1 MTADTTP
8 DTTLLDV
15 DSKTKLNHSSS
26 SDNLVVPSSL
36 ANRLSSSTVK
46 HAQVDIESPLT
57 TGTIGTDTWYS
68 ESTVTTPLQSTMSIF
83 SSKATPPH
91 NLGSPNTIT
100 RTFSHDSYD
109 SNTTVQKAPK
119 SPGASKLGAF
129 FGWGGS
135 TSPPS
140 TSTSFSDISPIPASP
155 APLDTSRQGPN
166 ASRPTAKQLPT
177 ALDIPKANADIGSY
191 YGSAHLQVPLATPTT
206 PIQVEE
212 MERELR
218 DISAELAASIR
229 REMDLED
236 LVERLQA
243 EAQNPPNNATRRT
256 SDYFSDAGTSSVR
269 YGGDSEQKQEELE
282 RMVRRTEQEKATM
295 RMELTDKIQDERQR
309 RKQFEQQVR
318 QLEEKAS
325 QVDIA
330 TINSLSTAGR
340 LKELEA
346 ACEDLRRRLAEEKQV
361 KDNFEDLLTAL
372 KSELRTSHNERDNL
386 REEIVPQ
393 LRARVEGLE
402 AQAAEHEK
410 HVYEQSKMQQE
421 LDALKTENLSL
432 KSQKFNTILE
442 EVSPLAAARNSV
454 TLTRSNSVATH
465 NPASRSRPPSFGLGR
480 SNSVKTN
487 ESREALVEKVKDVE
501 AQRDALH
508 RALKGLLDRQEH
520 QNKEHR
526 KKIKQLEAERD
537 RALSN
542 KPRRQG
548 YNKEVENL
556 RAEIVTLRQRA
567 DEAIEQKWQCEKGLS
582 GLKMDL
588 DRAEEEI
595 SSLRTLLAANDILI
609 PFEKRA
615 SGSRPG
621 SAHATSESLEK
632 AYKDLHKSYGES
644 LDRIKNLES
653 SASKD
658 EDTLKAMQELEQ
670 SLADAISE
678 RDFAQREADSLRGHN
693 NNLRDAERNHMNNE
707 TGLADELRNSAKRVE
722 ELAVQVRQQLESNSA
737 LRQRLA
743 ESIERGEKDQ
753 KLNAE
758 KILHMQTR
766 LRSLED
772 KLMQAQQQSEE
783 KILQHEE
790 EIRGLRET
798 HNSQL
803 QRVKDGLHTPRLF
816 GPNSP
821 ASPMFANGLKTPR
834 ILSTTSGKAMSVSE
848 HSNVEYLKQRVVE
861 LETALADADQEMEEV
876 VGRMNVAQIEAME
889 LQNEREDA
897 VRETKR
903 LQKLIEAEKLKAF
916 EHRFAS
922 LST

>member
-1 MTADTTP
+1 M
-8 DTTLLDV
+8 
-15 DSKTKLNHSSS
+15 
-26 SDNLVVPSSL
+26 
-36 ANRLSSSTVK
+36 
-46 HAQVDIESPLT
+46 
-57 TGTIGTDTWYS
+57 
-68 ESTVTTPLQSTMSIF
+68 
-83 SSKATPPH
+83 
-91 NLGSPNTIT
+91 
-100 RTFSHDSYD
+100 
-109 SNTTVQKAPK
+109 
-119 SPGASKLGAF
+119 
-129 FGWGGS
+129 
-135 TSPPS
+135 
-140 TSTSFSDISPIPASP
+140 
-155 APLDTSRQGPN
+155 
-166 ASRPTAKQLPT
+166 
-177 ALDIPKANADIGSY
+177 
-191 YGSAHLQVPLATPTT
+191 PLATPTT
-206 PIQVEE
+206 PIQIEE
-212 MERELR
+212 MEKELR
-218 DISAELAASIR
+218 DISAELAGSIR

-243 EAQNPPNNATRRT
+243 EAQNPPSNNIRRT

-269 YGGDSEQKQEELE
+269 FGGESDQKQDELE
-282 RMVRRTEQEKATM
+282 KMVRKTEQEKATI

-330 TINSLSTAGR
+330 TINSMSTASR

-346 ACEDLRRRLAEEKQV
+346 ACEDLRRRLTEEKQV

-372 KSELRTSHNERDNL
+372 KSELQTSHNERDNL

-432 KSQKFNTILE
+432 KSQKFNTISE
-442 EVSPLAAARNSV
+442 EMGPPPARNS
-454 TLTRSNSVATH
+454 TSLSRSNSVATH
-465 NPASRSRPPSFGLGR
+465 NMASRSRPPSFGLGR
-480 SNSVKTN
+480 SSSVKTN

-508 RALKGLLDRQEH
+508 LALRSLLDRQEH
-520 QNKEHR
+520 KNKEHR
-526 KKIKQLEAERD
+526 KRIKQLEAERD

-548 YNKEVENL
+548 YNKDVEGL
-556 RAEIVTLRQRA
+556 RAEITTLRQRA

-595 SSLRTLLAANDILI
+595 NSLRSLLQANDILI
-609 PFEKRA
+609 PFDRRA

-621 SAHATSESLEK
+621 SAHATSESLER
-632 AYKDLHKSYGES
+632 AYKELQKSYGDS
-644 LDRIKNLES
+644 LERVKKLES

-658 EDTLKAMQELEQ
+658 EDTLRAMQELEQ
-670 SLADAISE
+670 SLADAMSE
-678 RDFAQREADSLRGHN
+678 RAFAQKEVESLRGHN
-693 NNLRDAERNHMNNE
+693 DNLRDAERNHMNNE

-722 ELAVQVRQQLESNSA
+722 ELAVQVRQQLESNST
-737 LRQRLA
+737 LRQRLS
-743 ESIERGEKDQ
+743 ETLERGEKDQ

-758 KILHMQTR
+758 KVLHMQTR
-766 LRSLED
+766 LKSLED
-772 KLMQAQQQSEE
+772 KLMQAQQISED
-783 KILQHEE
+783 KISQHEE
-790 EIRGLRET
+790 EIKGLRET
-798 HNSQL
+798 HNTQL
-803 QRVKDGLHTPRLF
+803 QRVKDGLLTPRLF

-821 ASPMFANGLKTPR
+821 ASPMFANIARTPR
-834 ILSTTSGKAMSVSE
+834 ILSTTSGLAMSVSE
-848 HSNVEYLKQRVVE
+848 HSNMENLKQRVVE

-876 VGRMNVAQIEAME
+876 VGRMNVAQIEVIE

-916 EHRFAS
+916 EQRFAS
-922 LST
+922 LSG